1 MTDPAS
7 STAPPH
13 PKEAL
18 RRRFRQLRCA
28 SLPAAAV
35 GLLEVAQRELP
46 ALIPPGRRLGLWWP
60 IGAEPD
66 LRPLAVELQHRRPDA
81 LALPVVEPWPPGG
94 SHLQLHYRPWIPG
107 ALLLPDA
114 CGIPAPAP
122 APAPGTHTGAGPAPP
137 LPPGALALLLVP
149 ALAIDRSGIRLGS
162 GGGWYDRLR
171 ADPAWRA
178 VPALAV
184 LPAAC
189 VSATPLP
196 RDPWDV
202 PFDGWLDEHGL
213 HRLSSP
219 PQGAPAGKVAGS

>member
-18 RRRFRQLRCA
+18 RRRFRQLRRA

-107 ALLLPDA
+107 ALLLPGTGGVAGDPLLQGVQIQGRGT
-114 CGIPAPAP
+114 CSCDPGKSCAPARSSAASFTSLQP
-122 APAPGTHTGAGPAPP
+122 FQQERPGVG
-137 LPPGALALLLVP
+137 
-149 ALAIDRSGIRLGS
+149 
-162 GGGWYDRLR
+162 
-171 ADPAWRA
+171 
-178 VPALAV
+178 
-184 LPAAC
+184 
-189 VSATPLP
+189 
-196 RDPWDV
+196 
-202 PFDGWLDEHGL
+202 
-213 HRLSSP
+213 
-219 PQGAPAGKVAGS
+219 

>member
-1 MTDPAS
+1 MADPLAN
-7 STAPPH
+7 AVPAQR
-13 PKEAL
+13 KEAL
-18 RRRFRQLRCA
+18 RRHFRRLRRA

-35 GLLEVAQRELP
+35 GLREAARRELP

-60 IGAEPD
+60 IGSEPD
-66 LRPLAVELQHRRPDA
+66 LRPLAVELQHRRQDA
-81 LALPVVEPWPPGG
+81 LALPVVEPWPPG
-94 SHLQLHYRPWIPG
+94 SSQLRLHYRPWSPG
-107 ALLLPDA
+107 EPLLPDA

-122 APAPGTHTGAGPAPP
+122 GTCSAAGPPPP
-137 LPPGALALLLVP
+137 LKPGQLALLLVP
-149 ALAIDRSGIRLGS
+149 ALAIDHGGIRLGS

-171 ADPAWRA
+171 ADPPWRDL
-178 VPALAV
+178 PALAV

-213 HRLSSP
+213 HRLSP
-219 PQGAPAGKVAGS
+219 PPDAPVGKIAGS

>member
-1 MTDPAS
+1 MADPLPEA
-7 STAPPH
+7 APAH
-13 PKEAL
+13 PKQVL
-18 RRRFRQLRCA
+18 RRHFRRLRRA

-35 GLLEVAQRELP
+35 GLLEAAHCELP

-66 LRPLAVELQHRRPDA
+66 LRPLAVELQRRRPDA

-94 SHLQLHYRPWIPG
+94 SQLQLHYRPWIPG
-107 ALLLPDA
+107 APLRPDA

-122 APAPGTHTGAGPAPP
+122 AAGAAPP
-137 LPPGALALLLVP
+137 LRPEQLALLLVP

-178 VPALAV
+178 LPALAV

-189 VSATPLP
+189 VSAAALP

-213 HRLSSP
+213 HRLSP
-219 PQGAPAGKVAGS
+219 PPIPPPDAPAGKVAGS